1 MKLKQSLLKA
11 GIGLFMGLSLLA
23 STAVTSLPTEIIT
36 QKKADWTILGYFNGD
51 NNLADNILSVVDH
64 LEKEGSSEKVNI
76 VILYDGN
83 KDMKRYKDWEGTK
96 LIHIKKDEKKGIN
109 SPTID
114 KGELDM
120 GSPET
125 LENFIQEALQKYP
138 AKKNM
143 MLFFTH
149 GKGAAGD
156 LIYKNG
162 IFSYYD
168 LSPDDTSVSGLTAD
182 KASEAMKKSL
192 DGKKFDAMMMF
203 TCVTNTP
210 EFNYAV
216 KDITKQVIAS
226 QDLLWNDENPPEFN
240 PGINLTSIIKGL
252 KQNPD
257 MGKKELTKL
266 VIDSLTERYNHPY
279 SFSEYTPMPSQH
291 LAGMESEK
299 MDEFMIYFNNFS
311 DTIKQRLEDKKTKET
326 MVRILHKSIIGIR
339 KYARLL
345 YSDLYD
351 FAEKIEQNTEDEKVK
366 KACSELRDFIKK
378 ELIIYERYESPGR
391 EGYKPNGLL
400 VYFPPA
406 ITGDFTY
413 AHSQNCY
420 KNSEFAKKTSWDEVI
435 ELFRQGV
442 KEFKI
447 LEEFMNRTDK
457 VC

>member
-1 MKLKQSLLKA
+1 MKLKQGLLKA
-11 GIGLFMGLSLLA
+11 GVGLFTGLSLLA
-23 STAVTSLPTEIIT
+23 STVVTSLPTEIIT
-36 QKKADWTILGYFNGD
+36 SKKADWTVLGYFNGD

-64 LEKEGSSEKVNI
+64 LEKEGSSENVNI

-83 KDMKRYKDWEGTK
+83 EDMKRYKGWEGTK
-96 LIHIKKDEKKGIN
+96 LIHVQKDEEKGIK

-120 GSPET
+120 GSPVT

-156 LIYKNG
+156 VIYKNG
-162 IFSYYD
+162 KFSYYD
-168 LSPDDTSVSGLTAD
+168 LSPDDTSVSGLTVD

-216 KDITKQVIAS
+216 KDLTKQVIAS
-226 QDLLWNDENPPEFN
+226 QDLLWNDENPPDNN
-240 PGINLTSIIKGL
+240 PGINLTDVIKGL

-257 MGKKELTKL
+257 ISKEELTKL
-266 VIDSLTERYNHPY
+266 VIDSLTERYYNNPY
-279 SFSEYTPMPSQH
+279 FFSEYTPMPRQH
-291 LAGMESEK
+291 LAGIESEK
-299 MDEFMIYFNNFS
+299 MDEFMVYFNNFS
-311 DTIKQRLEDKKTKET
+311 DAIKQRLEDKATKEA
-326 MVRILHKSIIGIR
+326 MVRTLDKSVRSTI
-339 KYARLL
+339 KYARIL
-345 YSDLYD
+345 YSDLYE
-351 FAEKIEQNTEDEKVK
+351 FTEKIEGNTEDAKIK

-378 ELIIYERYESPGR
+378 ELVIYERYEAPGK
-391 EGYKPNGLL
+391 EDYEPNGLL
-400 VYFPPA
+400 VYFPHT
-406 ITGDFTY
+406 ITGDFAY
-413 AHSQNCY
+413 EHSQNCY
-420 KNSEFAKKTSWDEVI
+420 RASEFAKKTSWDEVV
-435 ELFRQGV
+435 ELFREGV

-447 LEEFMNRTDK
+447 LEELMNTT
-457 VC
+457 